1 MTLIIFCHKGKLKL
15 DRKENERRKKERKKD
30 DGELWRHETDDQRE
44 RVKKEI

>member
-1 MTLIIFCHKGKLKL
+1 VRGRERKKGEE
-15 DRKENERRKKERKKD
+15 ENERRKKERKKD